1 MPSSHSRRGRI
12 RPSQRDTNDAAPIIG
27 EEFDELGTG
36 YAARLHETAKQDK
49 DENTRKDYRRRI
61 IKICKFLEEH
71 CPKYYEHGTRSVV
84 EPELDSTCYTM
95 GVSEIEKLD

>member
-71 CPKYYEHGTRSVV
+71 VPSTTNTEQDLWSNRSY
-84 EPELDSTCYTM
+84 PTLRATTL
-95 GVSEIEKLD
+95 G